1 MSRFELLGVLSS
13 LSDGGA
19 ERAMVRILN
28 DQAGRKRVA
37 LVVLK
42 PDRSILSLLSPN
54 VVLIDLSRRLIPL
67 FSFFI
72 FLLRSRP
79 KVLFSTFG
87 DINVLMAIVKRMFLP
102 SSRLVLREPNSLD
115 VKSRRSGVVRRL
127 YPFVYPWAD
136 YVVVLSERHKVSMLS
151 ILARSGG
158 ASDVVV
164 VHNAPAYRCSDE
176 GKAKVDG
183 PYFISVGRLVE
194 QKGYD
199 NLIDAFSTFTKS
211 FDNYKLIV
219 VGSGAEKDTLKQRV
233 KTYGLEGK
241 IILTGS
247 LANPLSL
254 VFGASAYILSSR
266 YEGVSN
272 AMLEALMLGV
282 PVLASIENTSA
293 DEFVLDGY
301 NGWCVNNSSP
311 DSLSRGMF
319 RLVKE
324 GVAWERRDIANN
336 YSEMCNEKC
345 MFESYERLFWSSRKI
360 VLLSE
365 G

>member
-19 ERAMVRILN
+19 ERAMLRILN

-151 ILARSGG
+151 IIARSG
-158 ASDVVV
+158 ASSSVVV
-164 VHNAPAYRCSDE
+164 VHNAPAYRSSIEDE
-176 GKAKVDG
+176 NKADG

-199 NLIDAFSTFTKS
+199 NLIDAFSKFTND
-211 FDNYKLIV
+211 FGDYKLII
-219 VGSGAEKDTLKQRV
+219 VGSGAEKDKLQQRLEGH
-233 KTYGLEGK
+233 GLEGK
-241 IILTGS
+241 VILAGA
-247 LANPLSL
+247 LANPLDL
-254 VFGASAYILSSR
+254 IFGASAYILSSR

-282 PVLASIENTSA
+282 PVMASVENTSA
-293 DEFVLDGY
+293 DEFILDGY
-301 NGWCVNNSSP
+301 NGWCVESYSSDCLLGGLIRAVSETP
-311 DSLSRGMF
+311 CWNR
-319 RLVKE
+319 KE
-324 GVAWERRDIANN
+324 ISEH
-336 YSEMCNEKC
+336 YSELCDEQRMLH
-345 MFESYERLFWSSRKI
+345 SYQQLFWP
-360 VLLSE
+360 
-365 G
+365 